1 MTIPT
6 PLLFLKPN
14 QTTASTGDHYMHS
27 NSRSGNQEGF
37 SLIEMII
44 AMAVMLI
51 VTSAVASL
59 MKSSISIATTTY
71 ELTDAQESSRT
82 AQEFINRDLMSAGDG
97 LRNMANIPVTK
108 AFVTNYLARNPVVD
122 SSLPVT
128 VTNLG
133 ILTTDNDVP
142 ANSIV
147 LGQDPAVATNPLVYV
162 RSSPV
167 LTDRQTILQIDPDFI
182 PIALLAP
189 AIDPTGTTI
198 TIADAD
204 RARFTRGEIY
214 FLTSAVGGTFGTVTD
229 VTDTAG
235 PNSTLTFAQGAI
247 SGDTFGLNVT
257 GAGGQINTI
266 ATSAGVALATSL
278 QRMRIIHYYVNSDG
292 LLMRRVFGVKGA
304 GFRESAI
311 ADHVISVQFVY
322 SLAPDANGNIVQPVR
337 QLATLDQQIAVRQ
350 VEVTVT
356 VETPHTLQNGLR
368 PQNISTTTSTSVR
381 NMQFRQALQPKATV

>member
-1 MTIPT
+1 
-6 PLLFLKPN
+6 
-14 QTTASTGDHYMHS
+14 MHS

-59 MKSSISIATTTY
+59 MKSSISIATATY

-108 AFVTNYLARNPVVD
+108 AFVTNYLAMNPVVD
-122 SSLPVT
+122 SSLPAT

-147 LGQDPAVATNPLVYV
+147 FGQDPTVATNPLVYV

-198 TIADAD
+198 TIADVD
-204 RARFTRGEIY
+204 RTRFTSGEIY
-214 FLTSAVGGTFGTVTD
+214 FLTSAVGGTFGTVTA

-311 ADHVISVQFVY
+311 ADHVVSVQFVY

-337 QLATLDQQIAVRQ
+337 LLATLDQQIAVRQ